1 MQKKF
6 ISNLAL
12 VLLLNLLIK
21 PFYILGIDAEILKQ
35 VELNQPGSYG
45 MYFSILGLTF
55 IGNIFLDLGIINFNT
70 RNIAQHQQ
78 LLSKHFSGIFTIR
91 LLLALVY
98 LAILFIVGF
107 CIGYTDF
114 QLKLLAILGLNQ
126 VLVAFTQYFRSN
138 LAGLLRF
145 KEDSILSVLDRLL
158 LIVICGALLW
168 GGFTNTGFK
177 IEWFIYAQTVA
188 YGLSA
193 LTGFLLV
200 LRQTKKFTFKW
211 EFAFSIMILKKS
223 FPFALLIFL
232 MAIYYYSDA
241 VMLERI
247 HPNGALEAAS
257 YARGYRFFMAANMI
271 GFIFAGLLLP
281 IFSKLI
287 QQKESIG
294 SILSLSFKLLF
305 GISLII
311 GLIGFSFKNEII
323 QWRYQIFQTE
333 LMHSAN
339 AFGFLMLSFVAISIT
354 YIFGT
359 LLTAKGALKQLNI
372 MAMFGVGINVG
383 LNFILIP
390 HSGAEGAALA
400 SLITQ
405 IITAVCQILIAKRIF
420 DFSINRKNIN
430 SVGLFTI
437 SSVVC
442 IYAVQFAQFNWIVSA
457 ILNFTIMILIAFL
470 TGLFSMS
477 YFKEIIKEKNKSM
490 NATINK

>member
-35 VELNQPGSYG
+35 VELTSPGSYG

-78 LLSKHFSGIFTIR
+78 LLSKHFSGIFTLR
-91 LLLALVY
+91 LFLAVLYLILLFGIGLS
-98 LAILFIVGF
+98 
-107 CIGYTDF
+107 IGYTNF
-114 QLKLLAILGLNQ
+114 QLKLLAVLGFNQ

-158 LIVICGALLW
+158 LIILCSCLLW
-168 GGFTNTGFK
+168 GGFTNTAFK
-177 IEWFIYAQTVA
+177 IEWFIYAQTLA

-193 LTGFLLV
+193 LLGFLLV
-200 LRQTKKFTFKW
+200 LRQTRKFLFKW
-211 EFAFSIMILKKS
+211 EFAFSIVILKKS

-247 HPNGALEAAS
+247 HPNGAIEAAS

-271 GFIFAGLLLP
+271 GYIFAGLLLP

-287 QQKESIG
+287 QQNENINSIL
-294 SILSLSFKLLF
+294 ILSLKLLF
-305 GISLII
+305 GISVII
-311 GLIGFSFKNEII
+311 GLTSFCFKEEII
-323 QWRYQIFQTE
+323 QWRYHINAVE
-333 LMHSAN
+333 LKHAAN
-339 AFGFLMLSFVAISIT
+339 AFGYLMLSFIAISIT

-372 MAMFGVGINVG
+372 MALFGVGINIG
-383 LNFILIP
+383 LNYLIIP
-390 HSGAEGAALA
+390 LSGSEGAALA

-405 IITAVCQILIAKRIF
+405 IITAATQVFIAVKIFNLKTNKKTLLRI
-420 DFSINRKNIN
+420 
-430 SVGLFTI
+430 GLFI
-437 SSVVC
+437 SLSILC
-442 IYAVQFAQFNWIVSA
+442 IYLNPLIQLDWI
-457 ILNFTIMILIAFL
+457 FTMLITLSTLIIIAFC
-470 TGLFSMS
+470 TGLFSVNS
-477 YFKEIIKEKNKSM
+477 LIEIINEKNKSEKP
-490 NATINK
+490 NNT